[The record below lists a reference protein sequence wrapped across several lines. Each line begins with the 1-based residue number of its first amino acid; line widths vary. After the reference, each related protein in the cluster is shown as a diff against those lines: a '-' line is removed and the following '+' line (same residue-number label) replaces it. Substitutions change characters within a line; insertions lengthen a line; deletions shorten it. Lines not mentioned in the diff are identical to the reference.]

1 MTPLSYLSN
10 AELDAFEGLYHQFQK
25 DPSSVDQ
32 EWRNFFEGF
41 EFSRTD
47 FNQHNKKI
55 LPELKEKMATKI
67 KLKSRAEWVQIFS
80 GSDACV
86 SPVLSM
92 EEAQEHPHNK
102 QREAFIN
109 IDGFN
114 QPNASPR
121 YSKTNP
127 KIKHNAKIV
136 GSDLDDICNEFNL
149 LKNYF
154 Q

>member
-1 MTPLSYLSN
+1 
-10 AELDAFEGLYHQFQK
+10 
-25 DPSSVDQ
+25 
-32 EWRNFFEGF
+32 
-41 EFSRTD
+41 
-47 FNQHNKKI
+47 
-55 LPELKEKMATKI
+55 MARAKRKNGTKI
-67 KLKSRAEWVQIFS
+67 KLKSRSEWIEIFS

-102 QREAFIN
+102 KEKLSSILMGLISPMLHRDTLKPIQKLN
-109 IDGFN
+109 I
-114 QPNASPR
+114 
-121 YSKTNP
+121 TP
-127 KIKHNAKIV
+127 KEI

>member
-1 MTPLSYLSN
+1 
-10 AELDAFEGLYHQFQK
+10 
-25 DPSSVDQ
+25 
-32 EWRNFFEGF
+32 
-41 EFSRTD
+41 
-47 FNQHNKKI
+47 
-55 LPELKEKMATKI
+55 
-67 KLKSRAEWVQIFS
+67 
-80 GSDACV
+80 
-86 SPVLSM
+86 M